1 MAKIVPFNGIR
12 YNSQKVEIKNV
23 VAPPYDVISEK
34 KQEQLYEKSAYNI
47 IRLILGKENINDDD
61 KNNKYSRAAEYLK
74 SWLNDKILIQDTK
87 KSMYIYEQNFEVE
100 GKKYMRTGFLCLLKQ
115 EPLFEGTIYPHE
127 RTLAKPKVDRLNL
140 TKTCKMN
147 FSPIFGL
154 FEDIN
159 CEMNKIFEKIKIKTK
174 NPDIDI
180 IDDDNENHKV
190 WLVEDRETIE
200 KIEKILNDK
209 KIFIADGHHRYETAM
224 NYANEMKKLGKK
236 GNFDYVLSFLC
247 DMKDNGL
254 IIFPTHRVVKLNN
267 FMDSDFFKD
276 LQNHFEIKKTDK
288 KNIRKILEKEFKKN
302 NISFGLYTGNN
313 NYFIL
318 TLKNKN
324 VLQNFIKGS
333 KYYREL
339 DVAVLE
345 SLIFE
350 NILKFSKEDIVEQK
364 HIKYIKDFD
373 ETINTIDDKNKI
385 FKIAFIMNPTRVEQ
399 IKNVSLSG
407 EVMPQK
413 STYFYPKLL
422 TGLVLN
428 KFEFEN

>member
-1 MAKIVPFNGIR
+1 
-12 YNSQKVEIKNV
+12 
-23 VAPPYDVISEK
+23 
-34 KQEQLYEKSAYNI
+34 
-47 IRLILGKENINDDD
+47 
-61 KNNKYSRAAEYLK
+61 
-74 SWLNDKILIQDTK
+74 
-87 KSMYIYEQNFEVE
+87 
-100 GKKYMRTGFLCLLKQ
+100 
-115 EPLFEGTIYPHE
+115 
-127 RTLAKPKVDRLNL
+127 
-140 TKTCKMN
+140 
-147 FSPIFGL
+147 
-154 FEDIN
+154 
-159 CEMNKIFEKIKIKTK
+159 
-174 NPDIDI
+174 
-180 IDDDNENHKV
+180 
-190 WLVEDRETIE
+190 
-200 KIEKILNDK
+200 
-209 KIFIADGHHRYETAM
+209 
-224 NYANEMKKLGKK
+224 
-236 GNFDYVLSFLC
+236 
-247 DMKDNGL
+247 
-254 IIFPTHRVVKLNN
+254 
-267 FMDSDFFKD
+267 
-276 LQNHFEIKKTDK
+276 
-288 KNIRKILEKEFKKN
+288 
-302 NISFGLYTGNN
+302 
-313 NYFIL
+313 
-318 TLKNKN
+318 LKNKN